1 MRENGLVSAY
11 GRKRFKVHPG
21 AANEANVP
29 NVVARGFGGRA
40 PRTHICSDLA
50 YVRVGAWW
58 NYVCLLVDLYNREVV
73 GHSAGPWKDTRLV
86 RSAFATL
93 SFPISNIEVFHMDR
107 GSEFDNAEID
117 LMLKAFGI
125 ERLLSAKGCP
135 CDNAV
140 DESTNGILKAELIHR
155 EAFGTTRELRAKF
168 SDYVHWYNNF
178 RIHSTLGYM
187 SPVEFRRRGCPSRN
201 RPNRCCQSTLRS
213 ISERCAKR
221 IGEAA
226 RILEAQNEV
235 FYAEGQEPV
244 LNTVRQK
251 GTLRSRRESRR
262 VARSASSI
270 PAGARNWGAL
280 DQLSPLMV
288 SSSSAM

>member
-1 MRENGLVSAY
+1 M
-11 GRKRFKVHPG
+11 HPG

-50 YVRVGAWW
+50 YARVGASR

-73 GHSAGPWKDTRLV
+73 GHSAGPWKDARLV

-93 SFPISNIEVFHMDR
+93 SFPISDIEVFHMDR

-117 LMLKAFGI
+117 LVLKAFGI

-135 CDNAV
+135 YDNAV
-140 DESTNGILKAELIHR
+140 DESTNGMLKAELVHR
-155 EAFGTTRELRAKF
+155 EAFGTTRELRAKL

-178 RIHSTLGYM
+178 RIQSAPGC
-187 SPVEFRRRGCPSRN
+187 SRRSSSGRRGCPSRN
-201 RPNRCCQSTLRS
+201 RPNRCCQSTLRL
-213 ISERCAKR
+213 ISEKCAAR
-221 IGEAA
+221 IGDAA

-244 LNTVRQK
+244 LSAARRK